1 MILPYI
7 PDLSNHSGRDNKHKF
22 MWYKIQCP
30 LYILFGATA
39 SAQPDLVYIFEVPFI
54 KLGQMSEQEQAR
66 LC

>member
-1 MILPYI
+1 
-7 PDLSNHSGRDNKHKF
+7 

-39 SAQPDLVYIFEVPFI
+39 SAQPDLVYIFEVTFI

-66 LC
+66 HC